1 MKKFKI
7 AILFIFLFSGIYNYA
22 QERTTSQNKVKVTGK
37 VLEKVT
43 KQPLEYATVTISL
56 PNEAKVVAGG
66 ITNPKGE
73 FEVAVDPGTYDIKI
87 EFISFKATEYKQ
99 KTIQENTNLGVVNLS
114 EDAAQLN
121 EVVIR
126 AEKSTVEIKLDKKV
140 YNVGQDMIVK
150 GGTVS
155 DVLENVPSVSVDVEG
170 NVSLRGNENVRIF
183 IDGRPSNALNM
194 AEALRQIP
202 ADAIDK
208 VEVITNPS
216 ARYDAEGGA
225 GILNIIL
232 KKGKNLGF
240 NGSFIASTGI
250 PETYGLSADLNYK
263 TKKLNFFTSTGY
275 NYRTSKGS
283 GLTNSANGTNL
294 NTNNGVINSY
304 TDEYRDT
311 ERIRK
316 GISTKTGVEWTVA
329 PNTFWTNSISYR
341 DNSGTNN
348 DLVNYN
354 NFDSDKNF
362 TGKRYRLSAGDDTGK
377 DTEFASNLLKNFNDK
392 GHKLTVDVSYAINKD
407 ADNSLITDETI
418 GSSNPAKLDFTK
430 NNQKQN
436 MFQVQT
442 DYVLPFENGSQFE
455 AGYKGNFNN
464 LTNPYVVM
472 PNNVIN
478 TDLSNTLEYNER
490 INALYTQYGF
500 KLNKFSYLLG
510 LRWED
515 TKIDVNLLDT
525 QNYNTKK
532 YNNFFPSAFINY
544 EISDES
550 SVSLSYSKRLSRPR
564 GRFLNPATNY
574 SSNINL
580 FRGNPDLDP
589 SFTDKFDLGYLKK
602 WDKVTFSTSIY
613 FENTKD
619 VFSFVRT
626 ETGEFVTTQNPNPD
640 YDSNDPNS
648 PEFLET
654 KNPVILSSPIN
665 LAKEQKFG
673 LEFTLNYSPFKIW
686 KINSSFNLADV
697 KTTGDY
703 IYKPAVGDEITQNL
717 DNETF
722 SWFSRVNS
730 RLTLPYKIDWQLSG
744 MYFSPQNT
752 AQGKSLGNYVVNT
765 AFSKD
770 ILKDKATIAFNVS
783 DLFNSRKMKSEV
795 NLSSVNSYSEF
806 QWRKRQF
813 NLSFTYRLN
822 MKKTDK
828 NKNMPKNNDGGG
840 DGGGDFP
847 G

>member
-1 MKKFKI
+1 MKKIKF
-7 AILFIFLFSGIYNYA
+7 ALILIFLFSGLYIQA
-22 QERTTSQNKVKVTGK
+22 QQPPTSQNKFKITGK
-37 VLEKVT
+37 VLEKIT
-43 KQPLEYATVTISL
+43 KQPLEYATISITA
-56 PNEAKVVAGG
+56 PNETKVIAGG

-73 FEVAVDPGTYDIKI
+73 FEVAVAPGIYDIKI
-87 EFISFKATEYKQ
+87 EFISFKANEFKQ
-99 KTIQENTNLGVVNLS
+99 KNISADTNLGVVNLS

-121 EVVIR
+121 EVVVR
-126 AEKSTVEIKLDKKV
+126 AERSTVEIKLDKKV

-225 GILNIIL
+225 GILNIVL

-240 NGSFIASTGI
+240 NGSFILSGGI
-250 PETYGLSADLNYK
+250 PETYGASANLNFK
-263 TKKLNFFTSTGY
+263 TEKLNFFTSTGY
-275 NYRTSKGS
+275 DYRTSEGA
-283 GLTNSANGTNL
+283 GMTNSTNL
-294 NTNNGVINSY
+294 NRDTREIIGY
-304 TDEYRDT
+304 TDEDKDT
-311 ERIRK
+311 ERLRK

-329 PNTFWTNSISYR
+329 PNAYWTNAISYR
-341 DNSGTNN
+341 ENSGTNN

-354 NFDSDKNF
+354 SFDQNRNF
-362 TGKRYRLSAGDDTGK
+362 TSTRYRLSEGNDTGR
-377 DTEFASNLLKNFNDK
+377 DLEYSSNFLKNFNDK
-392 GHKLTVDVSYAINKD
+392 GHKLTLDFSYSTDND
-407 ADNSLITDETI
+407 SDNSIISDETI
-418 GSSNPAKLDFTK
+418 GSNIPATFDTTF
-430 NNQKQN
+430 NNQKQK
-436 MFQVQT
+436 QVQLQG
-442 DYVLPFENGSQFE
+442 DYVLPLKNGSQFE

-464 LTNPYVVM
+464 MDTEYSVKTDNNGNPIADY
-472 PNNVIN
+472 
-478 TDLSNTLEYNER
+478 LSNTLEYNER
-490 INALYTQYGF
+490 INAFYTQYGF
-500 KLNKFSYLLG
+500 KVNKFSYLFG

-525 QNYNTKK
+525 QNYNTKE
-532 YNNFFPSAFINY
+532 YNNFFPSAFVNY
-544 EISDES
+544 EITDES

-564 GRFLNPATNY
+564 GRFLNPATNF

-589 SFTDKFDLGYLKK
+589 SFTDKFDLGYLKR
-602 WDKVTFSTSIY
+602 WEKVTFNTSMY
-613 FENTKD
+613 YENTKD

-626 ETGEFVTTQNPNPD
+626 ETGEYVGN
-640 YDSNDPNS
+640 
-648 PEFLET
+648 
-654 KNPVILSSPIN
+654 NPVILSSPIN
-665 LAKEQKFG
+665 LAKEQQFG
-673 LEFTLNYSPFKIW
+673 FEFTLNYTPLKIW
-686 KINSSFNLADV
+686 KINSSFNLSNV

-703 IYKPAVGDEITQNL
+703 SFTNTQGDVITTNL

-730 RLTLPYKIDWQLSG
+730 RITLPYKIEWQLSG
-744 MYFSPQNT
+744 MYFGPRNT

-770 ILKDKATIAFNVS
+770 ILKDKGTLALNVS
-783 DLFNSRKMKSEV
+783 DLFNSRKMISET
-795 NLSSVNSYSEF
+795 NLPSVSSYSEF
-806 QWRKRQF
+806 QWRRRQI

-822 MKKTDK
+822 MKKTDRDK
-828 NKNMPKNNDGGG
+828 NAPNKNGGAEE
-840 DGGGDFP
+840 GGEFQG
-847 G
+847 